1 MDDNPQSVDSP
12 APSPAKSR
20 PATNKKSSGRGVT
33 KKSHRKQVV
42 PKRGEAALRRGN
54 RGKGRGRTKFYDDPR
69 VQASHERQ
77 KELREAFSV
86 VASVVKP
93 ALEVLADMSIK
104 GLQEDPMA
112 HKAVP
117 EHEIVMKH
125 LDARLEHAI
134 QEADREFKAKA
145 ALTKRT
151 YELDTICT
159 NKEFHDSFNYIT
171 EDFYDAALNRATI
184 LAELRREGCGLN
196 LADGS
201 YNYQAEPDDIL
212 AEQGPYV
219 VFRDGIKIPYPS
231 LLEENKKIVV
241 KGNPRKV
248 KPVAKRKAE
257 DPLDGQPDSKKPM
270 ATSDSFK
277 AENGDDAST
286 PRPRHIGGLLSAE
299 DVPDGEPESNAPS
312 PTPLNEDNSPSSEP
326 KASAIVKRKDMPD
339 LPSGASEPDAWGVRT
354 VNRRGPRANNRLVI
368 PPPIE
373 WDDDE
378 IGFRDSTN
386 DSTRKATR
394 ATRGKYLNKPN
405 SRNFHLDRTIVTYD
419 CLEYKDGDLD
429 QAVVKKHKL
438 HPKYG
443 FFLPESVNESEP
455 PSERVDGTRPV
466 IILTPNG
473 STLHASRTVRA
484 MKMDHALETDARKE
498 RLAGMLSS
506 YCDNEEIDPDEIITE
521 EMRERQ
527 RHALERLA
535 SSTDSDEDECEDST
549 DQRQATQS
557 ATVMEKLAREGTES
571 LLHAAAYLDTD
582 RPLPPS
588 AGQRSSR
595 PYDAVRDVFT
605 NAEPEPTASMPPIEV
620 DTYGLSLLAD
630 VADHVSYKYEKLP
643 EHYLPQPEPR
653 TEHRPEYQPMMPIEY
668 RHEPLEIPSMGDSMI
683 DPRLRGPTDQLPAA
697 PSNAFLQTALNPTSS
712 FTHIA
717 PAPGP
722 GSEPSTQPPQTRNP
736 FTNQGGAKGSPVLP
750 PLRPSRRDRVPET
763 QQLLA
768 PQISAQPQPQDFGSP
783 HGMIQTISGNFYPP
797 APARPFHQSYSIHE
811 PPPIPVSMQQGT
823 PIPGAGMM
831 PNQYQPPPPPPSHM
845 TPYPMLSPPMQS
857 QTQLASMPAHIGPA
871 PSVSPPNPPLA
882 APPPLA
888 QNSRHRA
895 SIPSNGNGSG
905 KYRKIAAAPIP
916 HNRPW
921 PANGGSELRLAHYD
935 HKEAIKDYRANEPP
949 PRTGPTT
956 IRGWNVNNVSKGRNR
971 GVKKEDSEEKD
982 SPNITPFINKWNPS
996 EKNMG

>member
-1 MDDNPQSVDSP
+1 MDDNPPSADSP
-12 APSPAKSR
+12 APSPAKGR
-20 PATNKKSSGRGVT
+20 PVTSKKTSGRGIT
-33 KKSHRKQVV
+33 KKNLRKQVL
-42 PKRGEAALRRGN
+42 PKRGEAGVRRGN

-69 VQASHERQ
+69 VQAAHERQ
-77 KELREAFSV
+77 KELRDAYSM

-93 ALEVLADMSIK
+93 ALEALADMSIK
-104 GLQEDPMA
+104 GLQEDPTA

-117 EHEIVMKH
+117 EYEIVMKN
-125 LDARLEHAI
+125 LDARLQHARRAAD
-134 QEADREFKAKA
+134 QEFNART
-145 ALTKRT
+145 ALTTRT

-159 NKEFHDSFNYIT
+159 EKKFQDSFNYIT
-171 EDFYDAALNRATI
+171 EEFLDAALNRVTI
-184 LAELRREGCGLN
+184 LTELRREGCGLN
-196 LADGS
+196 LVDGS
-201 YNYQAEPDDIL
+201 YNYQAELDDIL

-241 KGNPRKV
+241 KGNPRKT
-248 KPVAKRKAE
+248 KPVAKRKA
-257 DPLDGQPDSKKPM
+257 DDLLDGQPDSKKPI
-270 ATSDSFK
+270 AASGSLK
-277 AENGDDAST
+277 ADNGDDAST

-299 DVPDGEPESNAPS
+299 NVPDGEPESNAPS
-312 PTPLNEDNSPSSEP
+312 PTPLNEDHSPSSEP
-326 KASAIVKRKDMPD
+326 KASAAIKRKDMPD
-339 LPSGASEPDAWGVRT
+339 LPSGASDPDAWGVRT

-386 DSTRKATR
+386 DSSRKATR
-394 ATRGKYLNKPN
+394 ATRGKFLNKPN

-419 CLEYKDGDLD
+419 CLDYKDGDLD
-429 QAVVKKHKL
+429 QAIVKKHKL

-443 FFLPESVNESEP
+443 FFLPDSVNESEA
-455 PSERVDGTRPV
+455 PSERIDGTRPV

-498 RLAGMLSS
+498 RLAAMLGN
-506 YCDNEEIDPDEIITE
+506 YCEKEEIDPDEIVTD

-527 RHALERLA
+527 RQALERLA
-535 SSTDSDEDECEDST
+535 SSTDSGEDEDEGPADKGH
-549 DQRQATQS
+549 AAQS
-557 ATVMEKLAREGTES
+557 VMAIEKLAREGTET
-571 LLHAAAYLDTD
+571 LLHAAAYLDMD

-588 AGQRSSR
+588 GGQRSSR

-605 NAEPEPTASMPPIEV
+605 NAEPEPAACMPPVEV
-620 DTYGLSLLAD
+620 DTYGLSFLAD
-630 VADHVSYKYEKLP
+630 VAEHVSYKEEKP
-643 EHYLPQPEPR
+643 SEHHLLQLEPR
-653 TEHRPEYQPMMPIEY
+653 AEHRPEYQSMMPLEY

-683 DPRLRGPTDQLPAA
+683 DPRLRGPADQLPAA
-697 PSNAFLQTALNPTSS
+697 PPNAFLQTALNPTPS

-717 PAPGP
+717 PAPAP
-722 GSEPSTQPPQTRNP
+722 GSEAPIQPPQTRNP

-750 PLRPSRRDRVPET
+750 PLRPSRRDRAPET
-763 QQLLA
+763 QQPPA
-768 PQISAQPQPQDFGSP
+768 PQVPTQPQPQEFGSP
-783 HGMIQTISGNFYPP
+783 HGMLQTISGNFYPP
-797 APARPFHQSYSIHE
+797 APTRPFHQSYSIHE
-811 PPPIPVSMQQGT
+811 PPLMPAPMHQGAPILG
-823 PIPGAGMM
+823 PGMI
-831 PNQYQPPPPPPSHM
+831 PNQYQPPPPPPSHI
-845 TPYPMLSPPMQS
+845 TPYPLLSPPMPS
-857 QTQLASMPAHIGPA
+857 QAQLAPMPAHIGPA

-882 APPPLA
+882 APPPMG